1 MQEAHMFGLK
11 TKIAPPEEAPRKPAS
26 AIALS
31 AKAPLA
37 TFGTDRGG
45 ALSGFLKPGFEAV
58 RDAFAANLDSGADI
72 GASACIIIDGE
83 TVVDLWGGY
92 FDASYTRPWE
102 RDTIVNGFSST
113 KTMTALCALVL
124 ADRGEIGLAA
134 RVSKYWPEFAAA
146 GKERVEIRHLL
157 GHSSGVPGWTEPM
170 TLADIY
176 DWEKS
181 TALLARQE
189 PWWEPGTASGYHGF

>member
-1 MQEAHMFGLK
+1 
-11 TKIAPPEEAPRKPAS
+11 
-26 AIALS
+26 
-31 AKAPLA
+31 
-37 TFGTDRGG
+37 
-45 ALSGFLKPGFEAV
+45 
-58 RDAFAANLDSGADI
+58 
-72 GASACIIIDGE
+72 
-83 TVVDLWGGY
+83 
-92 FDASYTRPWE
+92 
-102 RDTIVNGFSST
+102 IVNGFSST

-124 ADRGEIGLAA
+124 ADRGEIGLSA

-146 GKERVEIRHLL
+146 GKEHVEIRHLL

-189 PWWEPGTASGYHGF
+189 PWWEPGTASGYHGFNLGHLVGEVVRRVTGMSMGTFFAREIAGPLGADYHIGTPAQC